1 MSHIMLTQG
10 HPVETAVTFGNIA
23 SHIAE
28 EKEHGKGVC
37 SKSILLDATRVT
49 SPHKSLARGAPR
61 PIAQSYPVY
70 KKEAG
75 ISGDKA
81 LMVTRVII
89 PICVLR
95 VISHKLLGA
104 GT

>member
-1 MSHIMLTQG
+1 MSHIMLTQR
-10 HPVETAVTFGNIA
+10 HPVETAVPLGNIV

-28 EKEHGKGVC
+28 EKERGKGVC
-37 SKSILLDATRVT
+37 SKCSLLDKISIT

-61 PIAQSYPVY
+61 PIAQSYHVC
-70 KKEAG
+70 KKEAE

-81 LMVTRVII
+81 LMVTTVII